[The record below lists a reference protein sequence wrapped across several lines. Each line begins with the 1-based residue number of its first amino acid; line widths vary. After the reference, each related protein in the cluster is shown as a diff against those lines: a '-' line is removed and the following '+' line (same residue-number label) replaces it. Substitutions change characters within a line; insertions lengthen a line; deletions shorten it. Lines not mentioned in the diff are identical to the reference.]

1 MAERKK
7 IINIKKAGI
16 HVCLFVSLSF
26 AWLPLR
32 AQDWQFTP
40 RVQRAY
46 DLTLDLQFDKA
57 LASLPNPATAQEYY
71 VTSLTHALNLV
82 LTEDGENY
90 EIWYEMYEN
99 RLEKRT
105 KSSLPEDL
113 FLQAE
118 LRLQW
123 AFVLLKFGKEFDAAW
138 NLRQAYLN
146 AKDCRERFPDF
157 VPVRKTVAILDI
169 LIGSVPEKYNW
180 VLGLMG
186 MKGSLQR
193 GMKALNTLRT
203 TDNTMK
209 TEADML
215 YAVVQGFVLQNP
227 DSALA
232 AVHPLLKQK
241 PGNRLLN
248 LLGGA
253 LSIKA
258 ARSDAALAMLN
269 KLNPRD
275 TTYLHFVSYLK
286 GEVYLHKA
294 DYKNAINEYRW
305 FVNNYK
311 GQHYIKDAWYK
322 TGLCYFLAGD
332 TNDALENFKQARTR
346 GREDTEADKYAA
358 RALAFNHLP
367 HRDLSRVRY
376 YTDGGYYNE
385 ARAALDSIRP
395 SQLPSQHDKS
405 EYQYRYARL
414 AHKTGDEAAA
424 KKYYEETIR
433 SCGDEPWY
441 FAPNACLQMGYILL
455 HDGDTARARDY
466 FIKARKYP
474 RHEYKNSI
482 DSKAKSA
489 LAGLR

>member
-1 MAERKK
+1 MAFLW
-7 IINIKKAGI
+7 
-16 HVCLFVSLSF
+16 V
-26 AWLPLR
+26 PLR
-32 AQDWQFTP
+32 AQDWHFTST
-40 RVQRAY
+40 VQRAY
-46 DLTLDLQFDKA
+46 DLTLDLRFDQA
-57 LASLPNPATAQEYY
+57 LAALPAPTTAQEYY
-71 VTSLTHALNLV
+71 VTSLAHALNLV

-90 EIWYEMYEN
+90 ETWYAMYES

-146 AKDCRERFPDF
+146 AKDCHERFPDF
-157 VPVRKTVAILDI
+157 IPVRKTLAILDI

-186 MKGSLQR
+186 MQGSLQR
-193 GMKALNTLRT
+193 GIEALNTLRAT
-203 TDNTMK
+203 ENTMQ
-209 TEADML
+209 TEAEML

-227 DSALA
+227 DAALA
-232 AVHPLLKQK
+232 AVSPLLKQE

-253 LSIKA
+253 LAIKA
-258 ARSDAALAMLN
+258 ARSDDALEMLN
-269 KLNPRD
+269 QLNPRD
-275 TTYLHFVSYLK
+275 TSYLHFVSYLK
-286 GEVYLHKA
+286 GEVYLHQA

-305 FVNNYK
+305 FITNYK

-322 TGLCYFLAGD
+322 TGLCFYLGGN
-332 TNDALENFKQARTR
+332 TNDALENFKQAKTR

-367 HRDLSRVRY
+367 HRGLSRVRY
-376 YTDGGYYNE
+376 YTDGGYYKE
-385 ARAALDSIRP
+385 ARAALESIHP
-395 SQLPSQHDKS
+395 SQLLSKHNRS

-414 AHKTGDEAAA
+414 AHKTGDVVSARR
-424 KKYYEETIR
+424 YYQETIR

-455 HDGDTARARDY
+455 HAGDTARAKDY

-489 LAGLR
+489 LAGLD